1 MRRIGLIGL
10 GKIAR
15 DRHIP
20 TIAAHAAFE
29 LVAVADPHGDLSQY
43 GVAAFAS
50 HADMLSAVPDL
61 DSVAI
66 CTPPGVR
73 FRIALDAIAAGKDV
87 LLEKPP
93 AATIAE
99 LSLLRSAA
107 ERAGRVVFAA
117 WHSQHNEAVTTAR
130 SMLATE
136 TVAKVTVIWKEDI
149 EQYHPG
155 QAWLWRAGG
164 FGVFD
169 PGVNALSILSRI
181 LPQNPQVRGAELFI
195 EDGAETPIAAH
206 LDLGIEALPGSCGTA
221 EFDGRG
227 KGEALREIT
236 VTTSTGTVL
245 RLANSGSRLLVDDR
259 VVVDGERAE
268 YRRLYDHFAGLLDAR
283 TTEIDPVPLG
293 LVNDALA
300 TGQRGR

>member
-50 HADMLSAVPDL
+50 HADMLSAVPR
-61 DSVAI
+61 S
-66 CTPPGVR
+66 R
-73 FRIALDAIAAGKDV
+73 FRRHLHTTRRALSYRARCHRGRQGLCCWKSRLPQRSRNFRCCGPRPSGRAA
-87 LLEKPP
+87 
-93 AATIAE
+93 
-99 LSLLRSAA
+99 LSSRP
-107 ERAGRVVFAA
+107 

-136 TVAKVTVIWKEDI
+136 TVAKVSVIWKEDI

-155 QAWLWRAGG
+155 QAWLWRTGG

-181 LPQNPQVRGAELFI
+181 LPQNPAGARRGAV
-195 EDGAETPIAAH
+195 H
-206 LDLGIEALPGSCGTA
+206 
-221 EFDGRG
+221 
-227 KGEALREIT
+227 
-236 VTTSTGTVL
+236 
-245 RLANSGSRLLVDDR
+245 
-259 VVVDGERAE
+259 
-268 YRRLYDHFAGLLDAR
+268 
-283 TTEIDPVPLG
+283 
-293 LVNDALA
+293 
-300 TGQRGR
+300 RGRSRNPDRRPSRSGNRSPAGKLRDSRIRRAGVRARRYAKSR